1 MKPWCEQGIAI
12 KARAINCHPIL
23 VRPFPT
29 PLHLA
34 QANPARARCTLSVYL
49 LIFVSTAQTISVITD
64 TQLRLLLLFGKRTQ
78 QWAELWSNK
87 IHSERNKRE
96 KILAPFLNDPKCQS
110 WK

>member
-1 MKPWCEQGIAI
+1 MTTRSRVVDSHHKFSSAGLKYPYQQGWKMVRPCEQQGRAI

-64 TQLRLLLLFGKRTQ
+64 TQLRLLLFGERTEE
-78 QWAELWSNK
+78 WT
-87 IHSERNKRE
+87 
-96 KILAPFLNDPKCQS
+96 
-110 WK
+110 